1 MDLFY
6 GFLLIII
13 AQIGTFFQLQGQFL
27 WPWMSKNPWAPAL
40 LGFPISYLFIQS
52 VKHTVTWFD
61 GQLWPSRLIGFATGV
76 VVYAIMAYI
85 LFREP
90 VTLKTMI
97 SILLGMVILAI
108 QLFWK

>member
-61 GQLWPSRLIGFATGV
+61 GQLWPVQLDHQIELPSI
-76 VVYAIMAYI
+76 
-85 LFREP
+85 
-90 VTLKTMI
+90 VTK
-97 SILLGMVILAI
+97 SPSSSGLA
-108 QLFWK
+108 WV